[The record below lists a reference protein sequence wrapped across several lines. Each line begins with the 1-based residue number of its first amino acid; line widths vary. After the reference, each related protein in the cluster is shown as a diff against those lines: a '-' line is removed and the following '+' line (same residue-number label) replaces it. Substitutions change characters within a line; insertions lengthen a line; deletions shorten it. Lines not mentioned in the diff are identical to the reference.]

1 MAILSRQYLSS
12 YTILLHRKGELS
24 SMARKNTNNKESYPL
39 DRIRDEDLSEFHRWT
54 VDLKEVRKMF
64 PGYDIFTQ
72 LEAHIFLGERPDKYY
87 KDGDSKQ
94 YWNDRVKEMRREVSN

>member
-1 MAILSRQYLSS
+1 
-12 YTILLHRKGELS
+12 
-24 SMARKNTNNKESYPL
+24 MARKNTNNKESYPL

-72 LEAHIFLGERPDKYY
+72 LEAHIFLER
-87 KDGDSKQ
+87 GQTSIT
-94 YWNDRVKEMRREVSN
+94 RMEIASNTGTIALKK